1 VRKNGVRYRFTSVRI
16 QDDAEIKA
24 TLQPGQNGTK
34 ALLRK
39 YGDRLVCVRYRYD
52 KAKLKRYTTV
62 ELIVEENDWF
72 PGKVSLATPQ
82 VVLIRVGYD
91 EKALREQVK
100 AAGGRWKSAEKA
112 WELPYQAVVALG
124 LKPRILGSA
133 AGG

>member
-1 VRKNGVRYRFTSVRI
+1 M
-16 QDDAEIKA
+16 
-24 TLQPGQNGTK
+24 
-34 ALLRK
+34 
-39 YGDRLVCVRYRYD
+39 RYRYD